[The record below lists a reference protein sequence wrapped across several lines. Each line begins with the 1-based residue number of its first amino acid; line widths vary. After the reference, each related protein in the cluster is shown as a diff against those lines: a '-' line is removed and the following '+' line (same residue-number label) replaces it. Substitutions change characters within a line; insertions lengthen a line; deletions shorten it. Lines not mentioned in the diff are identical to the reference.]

1 MAVKKRKSTTK
12 KVAARKVVKKSVKKS
27 VKKKPATKKAA
38 ARKVV
43 KKSVKKKAPVKKV
56 KSKIKPARATMN
68 SHSMF
73 SDVPI
78 SKSFKDIYDV
88 IEKTNRGTPITAL
101 KSPAAPKKSNKVKKT
116 SSNRNVAI
124 VALLLVLGFGG
135 FMFANNPSMPDE
147 VQSEVVAE
155 PQAIATPAEPITE
168 PITVPTRE
176 PITTSITYTSTGIRL
191 AWSVK
196 DIDVDSI
203 RISSAENDK
212 DFIEIKALT
221 GTARSLNFMKTDTTG
236 STKFQV
242 TATSTEG
249 KTFSSTVGLRGSFTI

>member
-1 MAVKKRKSTTK
+1 MAVKERKSTSK

-38 ARKVV
+38 VRKVV

-56 KSKIKPARATMN
+56 KSQIKPARATMN

-73 SDVPI
+73 ADVPI

-101 KSPAAPKKSNKVKKT
+101 KSPAAAPKKSNKVKKA
-116 SSNRNVAI
+116 SSNRNIAI

-135 FMFANNPSMPDE
+135 FMFANSPSTPDE
-147 VQSEVVAE
+147 VQSEVVVE
-155 PQAIATPAEPITE
+155 PEVVTPPAK
-168 PITVPTRE
+168 

-196 DIDVDSI
+196 GIDVESI

-212 DFIEIKALT
+212 DFMEIKTLT
-221 GTARSLNFMKTDTTG
+221 STARSLNFMKTDTTG

-242 TATSTEG
+242 TAISTEG
-249 KTFSSTVGLRGSFTI
+249 KTFSATEGLRGSFTI